1 MTRSPRITIDT
12 TDGVTSITMDDGK
25 VNVMSSAM
33 LGDLHTAFREAEADE
48 DTKVIL
54 LTSTAK
60 VFSAG
65 FDMAAFAAGAD
76 ASLEMLVLGAELAE
90 RILTCSKPVVTA
102 CSGHAYP
109 MGAFLMMCADVRL
122 GADSDYRI
130 GMNEVAIG
138 LTLPA
143 FAIEIARQRLTPAYF
158 NRCLMT
164 GEMLGPSEAAIAGF
178 IDRVVPADTLDAQ
191 ARYTA
196 LSLTQ
201 IDLKAHAGSKRKARD
216 TAVKALRRAIESEL
230 TPDNLAAALG
240 AA

>member
-1 MTRSPRITIDT
+1 MTYSPRITSET
-12 TDGVTSITMDDGK
+12 TDGVTAITMDDGK
-25 VNVMSSAM
+25 VNVMSPAM
-33 LGDLHTAFREAEADE
+33 LGDLHAAFREAEADK

-65 FDMAAFAAGAD
+65 FDMAVFAAGAD

-90 RILTCSKPVVTA
+90 RILKCSKPVVTA

-164 GEMLGPSEAAIAGF
+164 GEMLGPSEAALAGF
-178 IDRVVPADTLDAQ
+178 IDKVVPADTLDAQ

-196 LSLTQ
+196 HSLTQ
-201 IDLKAHAGSKRKARD
+201 IDLKAHAGTKKKARD
-216 TAVKALRRAIESEL
+216 AAAKALRCAIESEL
-230 TPDNLAAALG
+230 TPDNLATSMG
-240 AA
+240 VN